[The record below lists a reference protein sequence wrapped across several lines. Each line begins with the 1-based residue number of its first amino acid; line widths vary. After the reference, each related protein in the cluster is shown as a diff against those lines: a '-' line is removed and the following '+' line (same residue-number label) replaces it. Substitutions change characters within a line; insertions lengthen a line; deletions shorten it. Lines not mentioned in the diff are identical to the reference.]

1 MLELFFIRFM
11 MESTSFGVHGRKK
24 KEFRGVWVIEALEEV
39 PGMEFEMVLPIVE
52 KCWFRLLHIIS
63 LSKICWLLISRDLIF
78 GILWFLLGFR
88 TLLFRQSVAYTIDLK
103 ADVVYHTFRRSS

>member
-1 MLELFFIRFM
+1 M

-24 KEFRGVWVIEALEEV
+24 KEFRGVWVTEALEEV
-39 PGMEFEMVLPIVE
+39 PGKEFEMVLPIVE

-78 GILWFLLGFR
+78 GILWFLLGFISPLIMFHVR
-88 TLLFRQSVAYTIDLK
+88 FILPFAWLSCLEKNSSLESVSFLLT
-103 ADVVYHTFRRSS
+103 